1 MPLKSLSSLPLP
13 VYTFKQA
20 AGYHPF
26 LLQLAMFDPVRV
38 VGLHKHVTGKLEEC
52 LGVHGLPGYSAL
64 MQGVDVVVR
73 EQLVEFLPQHLAR
86 RLLAFEDV

>member
-1 MPLKSLSSLPLP
+1 M
-13 VYTFKQA
+13 Y
-20 AGYHPF
+20 
-26 LLQLAMFDPVRV
+26 DPVRV

-86 RLLAFEDV
+86 RLLAFEDA